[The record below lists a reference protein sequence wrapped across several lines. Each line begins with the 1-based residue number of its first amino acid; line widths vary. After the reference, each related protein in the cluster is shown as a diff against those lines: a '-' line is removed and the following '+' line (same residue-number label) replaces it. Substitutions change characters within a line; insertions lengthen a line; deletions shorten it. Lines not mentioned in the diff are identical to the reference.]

1 MRKQR
6 AVPKYPRPKPPSKVA
21 VKRLLAVAHA
31 NDMTVSGIEADPD
44 GSVSVLFGK
53 ASDANTVNPWDEVLS
68 NAATKNGLPKHCCGI
83 PTTTASGVSASAR
96 LDLRPT

>member
-31 NDMTVSGIEADPD
+31 NDMTVSGIADPD
-44 GSVSVLFGK
+44 GSVSSSA
-53 ASDANTVNPWDEVLS
+53 ASDATVNEGWAQQETACQTLFVNVDATG
-68 NAATKNGLPKHCCGI
+68 NA
-83 PTTTASGVSASAR
+83 VRSASR
-96 LDLRPT
+96 FTTYLTGTPWSEDFI

>member
-31 NDMTVSGIEADPD
+31 NDMTVSGIKADPD
-44 GSVSVLFGK
+44 GVSVLFGK
-53 ASDANTVNPWDEVLS
+53 ASDVNTVNPWDEVLS
-68 NAATKNGLPKHCCGI
+68 NAHEK
-83 PTTTASGVSASAR
+83 
-96 LDLRPT
+96 RPA